1 MIIFTLISNL
11 NIIWIWM
18 DMGFLDHPS
27 DIRLIFPQDPTNARD
42 VEATMSLKLS
52 AKKKVAIVVVIVVVI
67 PVII

>member
-1 MIIFTLISNL
+1 
-11 NIIWIWM
+11 M

-52 AKKKVAIVVVIVVVI
+52 AKKKVAIVVVILVVI